1 MKILL
6 FCFMAIADTG
16 DDTGEAVDT
25 ASEIEDTASDTGAD
39 TEDSGSSS
47 SEDTG
52 EDTTESEDEDTAS
65 TDTYAEY
72 TTAADLA
79 GETGGFGCSTLG
91 FGSAALFWLSALMVG
106 FRREG

>member
-16 DDTGEAVDT
+16 DDTGEAADT

-39 TEDSGSSS
+39 TADSGSPS

-52 EDTTESEDEDTAS
+52 EEITDPEEEDTALI
-65 TDTYAEY
+65 DTSAEY
-72 TTAADLA
+72 TTAAELA

-91 FGSAALFWLSALMVG
+91 FGSVALFWMSALMVG